1 MEFPLFFFSQWILNN
16 GNEIRNL
23 YIFFLLILVILW
35 TTFTN
40 HPYTFSKIVILLGK
54 ELIAGTVEIYER
66 TGQVFREEFYEES
79 QSNNGIANN
88 NCCSAVL

>member
-1 MEFPLFFFSQWILNN
+1 MKFEIHIYFPTYFSYFMLAVLSMDHHVYESNS
-16 GNEIRNL
+16 
-23 YIFFLLILVILW
+23 
-35 TTFTN
+35 
-40 HPYTFSKIVILLGK
+40 YTFSKIVILLRK
-54 ELIAGTVEIYER
+54 KLIAGTVEIYER